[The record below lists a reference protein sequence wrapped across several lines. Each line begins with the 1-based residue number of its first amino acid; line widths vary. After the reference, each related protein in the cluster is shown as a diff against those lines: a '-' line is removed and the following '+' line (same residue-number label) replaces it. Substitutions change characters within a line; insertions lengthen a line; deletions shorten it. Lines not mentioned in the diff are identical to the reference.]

1 MSRHCPLANADEG
14 SGTMTVSVFAPAHC
28 TVRQRRSHTCSWR
41 LRSSAGRRAGSNFCL
56 MLLAAVVLATPSSA
70 EADEGS
76 GDLVDKLLEQLK
88 SSAAA
93 FKENAT
99 AALDAESAEELH
111 VFEQNAE
118 AEESAGYLVHKTALR
133 NIRSPGKALLLDTKN
148 RFEDA
153 RAESMTR
160 ARLAA
165 RAAVVTA
172 QQQAQ
177 KELATLQNQAGQLK
191 VEGVEKIAEGRKAL
205 ADLETAIAEVRKQR
219 QSWPQD
225 SIRRAIGLGQSA
237 QQSAVGMHR
246 LAKQTETLAMELDQR
261 AIHTLQVI
269 QEAMKHSQHAALIA
283 RTAIDQAGQN
293 AVKLLA
299 IKTLTDGA
307 SAQQTAAEERA
318 IDAASAAR

>member
-1 MSRHCPLANADEG
+1 
-14 SGTMTVSVFAPAHC
+14 MTVSVFAPAHC

-41 LRSSAGRRAGSNFCL
+41 LRSRAGRRAGSNLCL
-56 MLLAAVVLATPSSA
+56 MLLAAVVLATPSSTQ
-70 EADEGS
+70 ADAGS
-76 GDLVDKLLEQLK
+76 GDLVDKLLEQLH

-93 FKENAT
+93 FLENAT

-111 VFEQNAE
+111 IFEQKAE
-118 AEESAGYLVHKTALR
+118 AEESAGYLVHKTALQYITR
-133 NIRSPGKALLLDTKN
+133 PGQDLLLDTKY

-160 ARLAA
+160 ARMSA
-165 RAAVVTA
+165 RAAVVRA
-172 QQQAQ
+172 QQQAE
-177 KELATLQNQAGQLK
+177 KELATLQIQSGQLK
-191 VEGVEKIAEGRKAL
+191 VEGVEKIAEGQKSL
-205 ADLETAIAEVRKQR
+205 KELETAIAEVRKQR

-246 LAKQTETLAMELDQR
+246 FAKQTETLGTELYKR
-261 AIHTLQVI
+261 AINTLQVI
-269 QEAMKHSQHAALIA
+269 QEAMKHSQNAALIA

-299 IKTLTDGA
+299 IKKLTDGA
-307 SAQQTAAEERA
+307 ARKQTAAEERA
-318 IDAASAAR
+318 IDAASADR